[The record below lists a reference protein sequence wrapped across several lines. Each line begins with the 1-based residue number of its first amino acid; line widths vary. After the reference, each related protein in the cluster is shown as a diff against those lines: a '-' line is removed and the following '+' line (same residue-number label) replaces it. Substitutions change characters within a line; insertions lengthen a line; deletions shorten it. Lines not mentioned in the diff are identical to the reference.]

1 MMKQSPGAPTARQ
14 IDLKEQYEAQ
24 RRSEKAGVAV
34 LAARRALQ
42 KGQREEAKVQLK
54 QAFAINPGDEKAVDV
69 LGDIYLEEG
78 ETEKA
83 LELFEKALTR
93 YPNNTAFQEKAA
105 ICRLDLAEMEAEK
118 TVAPLLIE
126 TGDKGKIFER
136 SPQKA
141 VSLSVFLPGAGQFY
155 NEENEKGAI
164 FVSVYL
170 ISTFCWFYPLTTQ
183 MHQSTKSDAIQMGLM
198 ISRLAGMNAFLF
210 KVGMVVS
217 TVIYAYSLYDAG
229 KVASQ
234 WNTERRKSLGL
245 EK

>member
-1 MMKQSPGAPTARQ
+1 MMNQSQSAPTKRQ

-24 RRSEKAGVAV
+24 RRAERAGAFV

-42 KGQREEAKVQLK
+42 KGEREQAKMQLK
-54 QAFAINPGDEKAVDV
+54 EAFTANPGDEKAIEV

-83 LELFEKALTR
+83 LELFEKAFTR
-93 YPNNTAFQEKAA
+93 YPHNTSFEEKAA
-105 ICRLDLAEMEAEK
+105 ICRLDLAEMEADK
-118 TVAPLLIE
+118 VVAPLLVE

-136 SPQKA
+136 SPHKA

-164 FVSVYL
+164 FVGAAL
-170 ISTFCWFYPLTTQ
+170 LSTLCWFYPLWTQ
-183 MHQSTKSDAIQMGLM
+183 LSSQTGKARLDFGMAISNLSGVNSL
-198 ISRLAGMNAFLF
+198 LF
-210 KVGMVVS
+210 KVGILVWFVVY
-217 TVIYAYSLYDAG
+217 VASLYDAG
-229 KVASQ
+229 TVASK
-234 WNTERRKSLGL
+234 WNRERRKALGL

>member
-1 MMKQSPGAPTARQ
+1 MMNQSQQAPTARQ
-14 IDLKEQYEAQ
+14 LDLKEQYEAQ
-24 RRSEKAGVAV
+24 RRSERAGAFV

-42 KGQREEAKVQLK
+42 KGAREEAMAQLK
-54 QAFAINPGDEKAVDV
+54 EAFTANPGDEKAVDL

-105 ICRLDLAEMEAEK
+105 ICRLDLAEMEADK
-118 TVAPLLIE
+118 TTAPLLIE
-126 TGDKGKIFER
+126 TGDKGKIFDR
-136 SPQKA
+136 SLHKA

-155 NEENEKGAI
+155 NEENEKGAA
-164 FVSVYL
+164 FAGSYL
-170 ISTFCWFYPLTTQ
+170 ISTLSWFYPLWTELSNLPLKQ
-183 MHQSTKSDAIQMGLM
+183 RLDFGLAISHMSGF
-198 ISRLAGMNAFLF
+198 NALLF

-217 TVIYAYSLYDAG
+217 SIVYIASLYDAG
-229 KVASQ
+229 TVASK
-234 WNTERRKSLGL
+234 WNRERRKALGL